1 MKLVRKSINLKN
13 LGDNNENYNNDNICS
28 EILWILVSEF
38 ARIIKIFL
46 GWHPRT
52 PPSPSASLRPCE
64 AHYGPQKK
72 FTFKSC
78 PHTLLTL
85 YTALYK
91 EHKCIL
97 HMTCNKSIFYR
108 CLLNGFNTMVELI
121 RNGNMFEIYGN
132 IFEIYGNTFENHGMK
147 FWKKAWDEILKL
159 KISDQF
165 SKKCFV
171 DRTQYG
177 LCQTPLE
184 SEKS

>member
-1 MKLVRKSINLKN
+1 MNFSLRIHQNAP
-13 LGDNNENYNNDNICS
+13 
-28 EILWILVSEF
+28 F
-38 ARIIKIFL
+38 FMPIIKIFS

-52 PPSPSASLRPCE
+52 PLSPSASPRPCG

-78 PHTLLTL
+78 PQTLLTL

-97 HMTCNKSIFYR
+97 HMTCNKSVFYR

-121 RNGNMFEIYGN
+121 RNGNMFEIYGNIFEIYGN

-177 LCQTPLE
+177 LCHTP
-184 SEKS
+184 